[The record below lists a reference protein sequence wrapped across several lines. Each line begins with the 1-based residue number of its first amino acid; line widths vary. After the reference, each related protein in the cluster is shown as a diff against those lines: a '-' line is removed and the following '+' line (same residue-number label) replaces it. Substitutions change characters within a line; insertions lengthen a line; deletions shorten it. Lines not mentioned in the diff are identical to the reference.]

1 MVPVDICGVVL
12 GSPYLY
18 DRDAVFYRR
27 EHKYHLK
34 KDGVEFI
41 VRAHQSKNHLNLI
54 VANQMKRLII
64 SNKRFVIM
72 CVKEQHKNR
81 HDVFSSYES
90 QLKDS
95 LIKEVENF
103 SVLFKETK
111 HLTHKQG
118 MQHEL

>member
-1 MVPVDICGVVL
+1 
-12 GSPYLY
+12 
-18 DRDAVFYRR
+18 
-27 EHKYHLK
+27 
-34 KDGVEFI
+34 
-41 VRAHQSKNHLNLI
+41 
-54 VANQMKRLII
+54 MKRLIS

-90 QLKDS
+90 QFKDS
-95 LIKEVENF
+95 LIEEVETF

-118 MQHEL
+118 IQHEL